1 MRTLMS
7 SLILSA
13 VLTAPA
19 FAAHG
24 GGSGGA
30 MHAGGGA
37 MHGGPAAPNHG
48 MAVSQS
54 AHTAQG
60 SGAKV
65 GPQVSSVARS
75 GATANRVGT
84 TNTTSKAVTPRS
96 AHANTHDNHGATV
109 SQTAH
114 AAKASGGKVGP
125 QVRSVARSNAHGK
138 SATKTNHGATVSQTA
153 HTAKAN
159 GGKTGPQVR
168 TVARSKSKGPA
179 HANSHALSQTN
190 THARGASNSVLGN
203 RSVGH

>member
-1 MRTLMS
+1 MRTLIS

-13 VLTAPA
+13 ALTAPA

-24 GGSGGA
+24 GGG
-30 MHAGGGA
+30 MAGGGA

-48 MAVSQS
+48 MAVSQA

-75 GATANRVGT
+75 GATASRVGT
-84 TNTTSKAVTPRS
+84 TNTTSKAVTRRTS
-96 AHANTHDNHGATV
+96 TAANTHTNHGATV

-114 AAKASGGKVGP
+114 AAKANGGKVGP
-125 QVRSVARSNAHGK
+125 QVRTVARSNAHGK
-138 SATKTNHGATVSQTA
+138 TAATKTNHGARVSQTA
-153 HTAKAN
+153 HSAKAN
-159 GGKTGPQVR
+159 GGKVGPQVR
-168 TVARSKSKGPA
+168 TAARSKSKGPA

-190 THARGASNSVLGN
+190 THSRAAGNSVLGN